1 MAGITNVAVL
11 GASGTLGRTIVSA
24 LLHNGFKVTAIGRPN
39 SKPFDHPGV
48 TYKVSSYDDPATLTE
63 ALQNQ
68 DAVIEAFNPAA
79 AINQSTIVQASLT
92 AGIKHLI
99 TPDFSSDTFNPHVDE
114 LQIFEPKRQA
124 QRVLEAAVE
133 SSHGAI
139 SWTAIIV
146 GAWYDWAIETGQFWI
161 DKKTRTITKFGSG
174 DQKTSISRLD
184 LCGEAVVAVLRAP
197 GKYRNRP
204 AYFQSHS
211 VSTNELVSI
220 LKEVSGDDWEIV
232 PAPLDGFVEKAKAL
246 WEEDS
251 KNNVKNRLST
261 VAYRMLGTSAL
272 FDEGNRYDGDF
283 SYKVEPGWDEG
294 LDALKENLK
303 RLVG

>member
-1 MAGITNVAVL
+1 MTGITNVAIL

-24 LLHNGFKVTAIGRPN
+24 LLRNGFKVTSIGRPN
-39 SKPFDHPGV
+39 GKALDHPGV
-48 TYKVSSYDDPATLTE
+48 TNKVSPYDDIATLTE

-79 AINQSTIVQASLT
+79 AVNQSIIVQASLA
-92 AGIKHLI
+92 AGVKHII
-99 TPDFSSDTFNPHVDE
+99 TPDFSSDTFNPYVGE
-114 LQIFEPKRQA
+114 LKIFEPKRQA
-124 QRVLEAAVE
+124 QRILEAAVE
-133 SSHGAI
+133 SSNGAI
-139 SWTAIIV
+139 AWTAIIV
-146 GAWYDWAIETGQFWI
+146 GAWYDWAIENGQFWI

-174 DQKTSISRLD
+174 NQKTSISRLD

-197 GKYRNRP
+197 EQYRNRP

-211 VSTNELVSI
+211 VSTNELASI
-220 LKEVSGDDWEIV
+220 LKEVGGDDWKIV

-246 WEEDS
+246 WEKDS
-251 KNNVKNRLST
+251 KNNVKDRLGS

>member
-1 MAGITNVAVL
+1 MVEITNVAVL
-11 GASGTLGRTIVSA
+11 GASGTLGRTIILA
-24 LLHNGFKVTAIGRPN
+24 LLQNRFAVTAIVRPN
-39 SKPFDHPGV
+39 GKPFDQVGV
-48 TYKVSSYDDPATLTE
+48 TYKVSSYDDPATLTD

-79 AINQSTIVQASLT
+79 AINQSVIVQASLM
-92 AGIKHLI
+92 AGVKHLV
-99 TPDFSSDTFNPHVDE
+99 TPDFSSDTFNPHVDD
-114 LQIFEPKRQA
+114 LKIFEPKRQA

-133 SSHGAI
+133 SSNGAL

-161 DKKTRTITKFGSG
+161 DKDSRTVTKFGSG

-184 LCGEAVVAVLRAP
+184 LCGKAVVAVLRSP
-197 GKYRNRP
+197 DQFRNRP

-211 VSTNELVSI
+211 VSTNELASI
-220 LKEVSGDDWEIV
+220 LKETSGDDWNIV
-232 PAPLDGFVEKAKAL
+232 HVPLDGFVEKAKAL

-251 KNNVKNRLST
+251 RNNVKDRLHS

-272 FDEGNRYDGDF
+272 FEEGNRYDADF
-283 SYKVEPGWDEG
+283 SHKVEPGWDES

-303 RLVG
+303 RLVE